1 MKLRL
6 GFVNLIIT
14 FIAEVSAQELSFGC
28 KEERHLYIKR
38 IYNKFQK

>member
-14 FIAEVSAQELSFGC
+14 FIDEVRAPEFSNGF